1 MFAGIFLRV
10 RRGLL
15 CAGIALLASF
25 AASESAVA
33 QDGSTASCPL
43 VYEHADPRREDGS
56 GVAQRLASGQRLGS
70 LAPRQVGAEQA
81 LPITWQRCISA
92 GLPEAPEESQE
103 DAAACIVPI
112 ALSFADELK
121 NLSPTVPVAD
131 RGIEA
136 LTRFKQKWRAIDRA
150 IADDPLAVC
159 GIGMSTVSRRVTA
172 AKFLVEVLN
181 VMAVRDAEPA
191 LQRGYLRAFD
201 LDAQNDDSA
210 SCTYGCARLYWIR
223 RLLEKR

>member
-10 RRGLL
+10 SRRLL
-15 CAGIALLASF
+15 CAGFALLANLG
-25 AASESAVA
+25 ASELVVA
-33 QDGSTASCPL
+33 QQGNPTSCPL
-43 VYEHADPRREDGS
+43 AYEHADPRKEDGS
-56 GVAQRLASGQRLGS
+56 SVAQRLASGQRLGS
-70 LAPRQVGAEQA
+70 LATRQLGAEQT
-81 LPITWQRCISA
+81 LPITWQRCLNS
-92 GLPEAPEESQE
+92 GLPEAPEELRE
-103 DAAACIVPI
+103 DAAMCIVPI
-112 ALSFADELK
+112 AFSYADELK

-136 LTRFKQKWRAIDRA
+136 LIRFKQKWRVIDRA

-159 GIGMSTVSRRVTA
+159 GIGMSTLTRPPTA
-172 AKFLVEVLN
+172 AKLLVEVLN

-210 SCTYGCARLYWIR
+210 SCIYGCARLYWIR